1 MKLTDLNRHGGI
13 GSNCL
18 LVELGPFN
26 LLVDA
31 GLHPQMVGFE
41 AVPSFKKFKGRSIDM
56 VILTHCHLDHLGSLP
71 LVLRD
76 QPQTQVL
83 MSLPTLKLARRMLLN
98 SCQVM
103 RRQREEL
110 DVPEYPLFT
119 RQEAERINRNVLPM
133 AYERPRTFHNNGEK
147 LEVTFFRAGHVAG
160 ASGFSLVY
168 GKRKIF
174 FTGDVLFVPQKTLPP
189 ARFPIEGFDTLV
201 METTRGATRRGNKCS
216 RKQETSRL
224 IAYVD
229 KIILKGGSVL
239 IPTFAL
245 GRTQEILSLLHEA
258 RSRKRLTQCPIFC
271 SGLGLDLANYFDEI
285 SRETGL
291 VNFRLKVLREL
302 KIKKLPR
309 NMVPGHSPREPAIFV
324 VSSGMIVENTPS
336 YGVAA
341 GLLSNSRNAVCFVGY
356 CDPDTPGGRIL
367 AAEPG
372 TEFYF
377 EKLDY
382 TCPVKAHIEK
392 FDLSAHADREELLEF
407 ALAVNP
413 RAIVL
418 THGDPEARTW
428 FRNSL
433 ADLAEEVKVI
443 DPVPLET
450 YEI

>member
-1 MKLTDLNRHGGI
+1 MKLTDLNSHGGI

-18 LVELGPFN
+18 LIELGPFS

-31 GLHPQMVGFE
+31 GLHPQMVGLE
-41 AVPSFKKFKGRSIDM
+41 AVPYFKNFKGRSLDI
-56 VILTHCHLDHLGSLP
+56 VIITHCHLDHLGSLP

-76 QPQTQVL
+76 HPDTKVL
-83 MSLPTLKLARRMLLN
+83 MSLPTQKLARRMLLN

-110 DVPEYPLFT
+110 DVIEYPLFT
-119 RQEAERINRNVLPM
+119 RQEAERITRNVLPM

-147 LEVTFFRAGHVAG
+147 LEVTFFRAGHVVG

-168 GKRKIF
+168 RKRKIF
-174 FTGDVLFVPQKTLPP
+174 FTGDVLFVHQKTLPS
-189 ARFPIEGFDTLV
+189 ARFPIENFDTLV
-201 METTRGATRRGNKCS
+201 METTKGAVRRGNKRS

-224 IAYVD
+224 IAYID
-229 KIILKGGSVL
+229 NIISKGGSVL

-258 RSRKRLTQCPIFC
+258 RRRKRLAQCPVFC
-271 SGLGLDLANYFDEI
+271 SGLGLDLANYLDEI

-291 VNFRLKVLREL
+291 VNFRLKVLKEL

-309 NMVPGHSPREPAIFV
+309 NIVPGRSPSKPAIFV

-341 GLLSNSRNAVCFVGY
+341 GLLSNSRNAICYVGY
-356 CDPDTPGGRIL
+356 CDPKTPGGRLL
-367 AAEPG
+367 ATKHG
-372 TEFYF
+372 TEFLF

-382 TCPVKAHIEK
+382 SCPVKAHIEK
-392 FDLSAHADREELLEF
+392 FDLSGHADREDLLEF

-413 RAIVL
+413 RAVVL
-418 THGDPEARTW
+418 THGDHEARTW
-428 FRNSL
+428 FRDSL
-433 ADLAEEVKVI
+433 AEQAAGVKVI
-443 DPVPLET
+443 DPVPLKT
-450 YEI
+450 YKI